1 MSQSIS
7 RQWQRAE
14 RYLSENQVAAAR
26 AVLESM
32 IARNPNQPQV
42 QLVLGGIAWKQD
54 RVRDASVHAL
64 AAATCE
70 LSAPDM
76 VCDVVAALMQVGESA
91 LASRFFDHA
100 ALTRN
105 QLSTSILMRLSGQ
118 AQTNGEHVRALGFL
132 ERARKAGAGGADFHC
147 FMGVQLTF
155 NGRLEEAEHELEAC
169 VQLDPAWGR
178 AALILSR
185 SRTQTGGHNHLQNLD
200 EGLKRV
206 KRGTEDHAALE
217 FARYKELEDIGRCEE
232 AWRTLT
238 RANCVVH
245 GVLNHNPEAEAT
257 NLKHMIERTS
267 DWSMS
272 DKVDQAD
279 GPRPVFIVGMPR
291 SGTTL
296 LDRILGNHSC
306 VTSAGEL
313 ADFGWQMRWAVD
325 HRTPIYPD
333 FEAISRIGSV
343 DFAELGRRYLEH
355 TQWRAGN
362 SLIYVDKNPPNWVL
376 AGLIAR
382 ALPQARILH
391 LVRDPMDVCFSNY
404 RAFLGYNYPY
414 SYDLHCLA
422 QHYISYRRVMA
433 HWHNLFP
440 GRILDVSYRDLVVD
454 ASSVAR
460 RVFGFCG
467 LEFEPECVDI
477 TRNRGAIAT
486 LSMVQAREA
495 IHTRSFQQWKRY
507 SDKLETLRASLQM
520 QADNFEDDLGSRSRP

>member
-1 MSQSIS
+1 MSHFAA

-14 RYLSENQVAAAR
+14 RYLAENQVAAAR
-26 AVLESM
+26 AVLEAM
-32 IARNPNQPQV
+32 LARNPNQPQV
-42 QLVLGGIAWKQD
+42 HLVLGGIAWKQD
-54 RVRDASVHAL
+54 RVRDATVHAL
-64 AAATCE
+64 AVAGCE
-70 LSAPDM
+70 LSVPDM
-76 VCDVVAALMQVGESA
+76 VCDVIAALMQVGESA
-91 LASRFFDHA
+91 LANRFFRHPVLA
-100 ALTRN
+100 HSRLATP
-105 QLSTSILMRLSGQ
+105 ILMRLSGQ
-118 AQTNGEHVRALGFL
+118 AQTNGEHARALDFL
-132 ERARKAGAGGADFHC
+132 ERAQKAGASGADFHC

-155 NGRLEEAEHELEAC
+155 NGRLEEAEYELETC
-169 VQLDPAWGR
+169 VRLDPAWGR

-185 SRTQTGGHNHLQNLD
+185 SRTQTGSHNHLQNLD

-217 FARYKELEDIGRCEE
+217 FARYKELEDIGRHEE
-232 AWRTLT
+232 AWRALT
-238 RANCVVH
+238 RANGVVH
-245 GVLNHNPEAEAT
+245 GVLNHDPEAEAA
-257 NLKHMIERTS
+257 NLKHMIECTS
-267 DWSMS
+267 DWSVS
-272 DKVDQAD
+272 DGGDQAD

-306 VTSAGEL
+306 VANAGEL
-313 ADFGWQMRWAVD
+313 ADFGWQLRWAVD

-333 FEAISRIGSV
+333 LEAIDRMGSI

-362 SLIYVDKNPPNWVL
+362 SPVYVDKNPPNWVL

-422 QHYISYRRVMA
+422 QHYIGYRRVMA
-433 HWHNLFP
+433 HWHKLFP
-440 GRILDVSYRDLVVD
+440 GKILDVTYRDLVSN
-454 ASSVAR
+454 AASVAR
-460 RVFGFCG
+460 RVFEFCG
-467 LEFEPECVDI
+467 LGFEPECVDV
-477 TRNRGAIAT
+477 TQNRGAIAT

-495 IHTRSFQQWKRY
+495 IHTRSFHQWEPY
-507 SDKLETLRASLQM
+507 SDKLATLRASLEA
-520 QADNFEDDLGSRSRP
+520 QAIKPEVELG